1 MLFLFAYT
9 FGNTSPNKSIRKVT
23 RITSTT
29 NFNNGDSIASKRF
42 FPTTEN
48 NITTPMLIKL
58 LATKR
63 VASSFLGFSRS
74 FEIILFFAGFSAA
87 HWSMSFGVKEKYAT
101 SAAEI
106 NAEQKSKIKI
116 TIKPK
121 SKLVSMVESK
131 LKLGSRSK
139 LKFVS

>member
-1 MLFLFAYT
+1 
-9 FGNTSPNKSIRKVT
+9 
-23 RITSTT
+23 
-29 NFNNGDSIASKRF
+29 
-42 FPTTEN
+42 
-48 NITTPMLIKL
+48 
-58 LATKR
+58 
-63 VASSFLGFSRS
+63 
-74 FEIILFFAGFSAA
+74 
-87 HWSMSFGVKEKYAT
+87 MSFGVKEKYAT

-121 SKLVSMVESK
+121 SKLVSMVERK